1 MISYIKG
8 EVTDLDEEGLVI
20 ENNGMGYQLA
30 ASVQSMSHFRV
41 GESYKIYTVQV
52 VREDDISLYGFYEEE
67 ERTLFLLLNRVS
79 TIGPKV
85 ALSILSALTVD
96 AVIGAILN
104 NDPKALARAPGVGAK
119 TASRIILE
127 LVDRVKKLGYQVRPE
142 EARPSADPGD
152 SQNYQVAIQAL
163 LNLGYAR
170 NEAEHAL
177 RDWNPEEALEEGIRH
192 ALRRL
197 S

>member
-1 MISYIKG
+1 MIAYIKG
-8 EVTDLDEEGLVI
+8 QVTSLEEYGLVI

-52 VREDDISLYGFYEEE
+52 VREDDISLYGFYDEE

-85 ALSILSALTVD
+85 ALSILSALSVD
-96 AVIGAILN
+96 AVITAILN
-104 NDPKALARAPGVGAK
+104 NEPKILSQAPGVGTK

-127 LVDRVKKLGYQVRPE
+127 LVDRVKKLGYQAKAESHEPDENERKT
-142 EARPSADPGD
+142 
-152 SQNYQVAIQAL
+152 QNYRVAVQAL

-170 NEAEHAL
+170 NEAENAL
-177 RDWNPEEALEEGIRH
+177 KDWDSTESLEEGIRH

-197 S
+197 A